1 MQLNRLIP
9 AIFALCWM
17 APQHVNAQQ
26 TQGTTL
32 SIESHSG
39 PEFDAFV
46 AAEGWIFVA
55 DMPKGVE
62 FPELEGTPSAD
73 GNTVFS
79 SADFDPATFDPRDWA
94 IEYSADP
101 SLPTNFKV
109 GDRGAL
115 QFHSVQRCQGLYT
128 RHLSRQANG
137 QR

>member
-1 MQLNRLIP
+1 MQVNRLIP
-9 AIFALCWM
+9 AILALCWM

-46 AAEGWIFVA
+46 AAEGGFRGRR
-55 DMPKGVE
+55 PKGVE

-73 GNTVFS
+73 GATVFS
-79 SADFDPATFDPRDWA
+79 AADFDPTTFDPREWA

-115 QFHSVQRCQGLYT
+115 QFHSVERCQGLYT
-128 RHLSRQANG
+128 RHLSRQAKG

>member
-1 MQLNRLIP
+1 M
-9 AIFALCWM
+9 
-17 APQHVNAQQ
+17 
-26 TQGTTL
+26 

-62 FPELEGTPSAD
+62 FPELEGTLSAD
-73 GNTVFS
+73 GTTVFS
-79 SADFDPATFDPRDWA
+79 AADFDPTTFDPREA

-115 QFHSVQRCQGLYT
+115 NSTVSSAARDCTPGT
-128 RHLSRQANG
+128 SPQAKG

>member
-9 AIFALCWM
+9 AVLALFWM
-17 APQHVNAQQ
+17 APHVATAQQ
-26 TQGTTL
+26 TQGAA
-32 SIESHSG
+32 HSVDLYAG

-46 AAEGWIFVA
+46 ADEGWIFVA

-79 SADFDPATFDPRDWA
+79 SADFDPATFDPRDWS

-128 RHLSRQANG
+128 RHLSRQAKG